1 MKSRLPFV
9 LDVVGIVLI
18 AAGAFMW
25 STVAGVVA
33 SGLGFLGL
41 SFLVERD
48 R

>member
-1 MKSRLPFV
+1 MRARLPFV

-18 AAGAFMW
+18 SAGAWLW
-25 STVAGVVA
+25 SAVAGLVVT
-33 SGLGFLGL
+33 GLACLGL

>member
-1 MKSRLPFV
+1 MQSRLPFV

-18 AAGAFMW
+18 SAGAWAF
-25 STVAGVVA
+25 SSIAGLVV
-33 SGLGFLGL
+33 SGLGCLGL